1 MMICPSLAMGHKLQ
15 PAFLF
20 ILNFL
25 TYQQCNP
32 HVNEWKANMIEHM
45 RLLVDI
51 GQSQNAYSTSVWMIS
66 TFH

>member
-1 MMICPSLAMGHKLQ
+1 MICPSLAIGHNLQ

-20 ILNFL
+20 ILNFP
-25 TYQQCNP
+25 TFQQCDP

-45 RLLVDI
+45 SLLDHPTE
-51 GQSQNAYSTSVWMIS
+51 SNAYSTSVWMSS